1 MTLRSIIS
9 HHKDERPSR
18 KERRNRDYESRRAIE
33 VQDPSHEIV
42 DRILPPLNQRSQV
55 SHQSAYEYSRSR
67 TWSHA
72 ESINSYRA
80 STASLSPVDWSYDT
94 PSCLM
99 SPTSSIASNMSRNL
113 STTSSR
119 DEPLAAK
126 QPSRP
131 RPFSYVPGADIESP
145 DYYSTSHHTV
155 NPYASVKRKPVPS
168 KRNSVS
174 EIDHQ
179 PAPSMDVHVSAS
191 LTSPFTM
198 DNPYDE
204 HVSLPMPEETHPL
217 GPDLQKTK
225 TNRSEDGEYT
235 TTPTIHHLHTRQ
247 DLVLIPEE
255 G

>member
-1 MTLRSIIS
+1 MTLRSIMS
-9 HHKDERPSR
+9 HHKDERSSR

-33 VQDPSHEIV
+33 VQDPSSEIV
-42 DRILPPLNQRSQV
+42 DRILPQLNQRSHM
-55 SHQSAYEYSRSR
+55 SSQSAYEYSRSH

-99 SPTSSIASNMSRNL
+99 SPTSSIASKMSRNL

-126 QPSRP
+126 PPSRP
-131 RPFSYVPGADIESP
+131 RPFSYVPGADIESL
-145 DYYSTSHHTV
+145 DYYSASQHTV
-155 NPYASVKRKPVPS
+155 IPYASVKRKPVPV
-168 KRNSVS
+168 KQNSVS
-174 EIDHQ
+174 DNSHQ
-179 PAPSMDVHVSAS
+179 PAPSTNVHVSAS

-204 HVSLPMPEETHPL
+204 HVSLPVPKKTHSL
-217 GPDLQKTK
+217 ALDLQKTRA
-225 TNRSEDGEYT
+225 NHSEDGECT
-235 TTPTIHHLHTRQ
+235 TRPMIHYLHPRQ